1 MSTGAPRHP
10 LKWLVAL
17 GTIAI
22 VAAAFLLMS
31 LARTNEG
38 IRQGYLVSRSDLNQ
52 TEFSINLAYAL
63 VHCGQYSNHAGVIS
77 LSELN
82 TLPNDQPFTSGRE
95 MQSCDENTPSYA
107 PENGFSFLIAAAL
120 SMGADTPANLAIA
133 LTSIKYALIAATGF
147 LAMPLV
153 GGVAAAVI
161 TLGVAAWAFREEL
174 YFYDA
179 RLLIDYHVIE
189 PYVWLLS
196 AVLCA
201 LVLVRLVRRDTFGV
215 LGWTLLL
222 VAVLGLFYLRLF
234 RISNFYIAEIAVM
247 AAGLA
252 TLWFIFM
259 DKRRLVQP
267 AAIVAVLVS
276 APMLL
281 GIAHANWIEDR
292 SCAAMGGDRAA
303 CEQMVVNIEHPILHP
318 IVLGLAVP
326 PSPISERFG
335 FEWANDT
342 ETLKPAQFI
351 NPQVDKLY
359 TPEFTAAL
367 RDFYVHIWTQHTDET
382 VSTYLT
388 KFSVLYG
395 LGWPVT
401 VLALVALVVA
411 LWFRNPAALFFALL
425 FFGKSLESI
434 LIYTHY
440 TPFFHQSAG
449 VMAIVT
455 AGALVAKRAYFP
467 TQFTPSASL
476 T

>member
-17 GTIAI
+17 GTITI
-22 VAAAFLLMS
+22 VVAAFLLMS

-82 TLPNDQPFTSGRE
+82 TLPNDQPFTSRRAL
-95 MQSCDENTPSYA
+95 QSCDESTPSYA

-120 SMGADTPANLAIA
+120 AVGADTPATLAVA
-133 LTSIKYALIAATGF
+133 LTSMKYALIAAAGF
-147 LAMPLV
+147 LALPLV
-153 GGVAAAVI
+153 GGIAAAVI
-161 TLGVAAWAFREEL
+161 TLGVAAWAFHEEL

-196 AVLCA
+196 AMLCA
-201 LVLVRLVRRDTFGV
+201 NVLVRLFRGDSFG
-215 LGWTLLL
+215 LCGWASLA
-222 VAVLGLFYLRLF
+222 VAVGGLFFLRLF
-234 RISNFYIAEIAVM
+234 RISNFYIEEVAVL

-252 TLWFIFM
+252 TLWFIFAA
-259 DKRRLVQP
+259 KRKLLQP
-267 AAIVAVLVS
+267 AAIVAILVVS
-276 APMLL
+276 PMLL
-281 GIAHANWIEDR
+281 GIAHSNWIKER
-292 SCAAMGGDRAA
+292 SCAAIGGDRAA
-303 CEQMVVNIEHPILHP
+303 CDQMVVNIEHPILHP

-326 PSPISERFG
+326 PSPISDRFG

-367 RDFYVHIWTQHTDET
+367 RDFYVHIWTQHTNET

-395 LGWPVT
+395 VGWPVT
-401 VLALVALVVA
+401 ILSIVALGAA
-411 LWFRNPAALFFALL
+411 LWFRNTAALFFALL

-449 VMAIVT
+449 VMAIVA
-455 AGALVAKRAYFP
+455 AGALVAKRSYFP
-467 TQFTPSASL
+467 AQFTPSA
-476 T
+476 